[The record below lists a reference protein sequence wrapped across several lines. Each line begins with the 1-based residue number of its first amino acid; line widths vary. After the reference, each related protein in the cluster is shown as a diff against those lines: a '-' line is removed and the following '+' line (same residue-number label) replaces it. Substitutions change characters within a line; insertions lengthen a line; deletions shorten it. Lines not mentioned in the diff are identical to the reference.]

1 MKQLRIGTCSWKYPS
16 WAGLVYSSPEPV
28 NYLGEYARKYQ
39 TVEVDQWFWS
49 LGKES
54 AALPR
59 REVVAEYDASTPADF
74 RFTVKCP
81 NALTLTH
88 HPGRKGE
95 KFRMNDSFLDPDLF
109 LRFVDS
115 LSPLVPKIGLLILQF
130 PYLNRETVPSK
141 EAFFDRLGAFFRA
154 LPADLPYAVEL
165 RNPKW
170 IDATWFDLL
179 RELKVAPV
187 FLQGYW
193 MDDTTT
199 TIDRFADGLGPRV
212 CIRLHGEDRE
222 GMEEHSGESWDRIIR
237 PKDSELRRVA
247 VSITKIFGREIY
259 INVNNHYE
267 GSAPL
272 TIERLEALLPA

>member
-1 MKQLRIGTCSWKYPS
+1 M
-16 WAGLVYSSPEPV
+16 
-28 NYLGEYARKYQ
+28 
-39 TVEVDQWFWS
+39 
-49 LGKES
+49 
-54 AALPR
+54 PR

-154 LPADLPYAVEL
+154 LPARPPL
-165 RNPKW
+165 RGRATNPKW

-179 RELKVAPV
+179 GEPKVAPV

-199 TIDRFADGLGPRV
+199 TIDRFTDGLGPRV
-212 CIRLHGEDRE
+212 CS
-222 GMEEHSGESWDRIIR
+222 SGCTARIAR
-237 PKDSELRRVA
+237 AWRSTSVK
-247 VSITKIFGREIY
+247 
-259 INVNNHYE
+259 
-267 GSAPL
+267 
-272 TIERLEALLPA
+272 